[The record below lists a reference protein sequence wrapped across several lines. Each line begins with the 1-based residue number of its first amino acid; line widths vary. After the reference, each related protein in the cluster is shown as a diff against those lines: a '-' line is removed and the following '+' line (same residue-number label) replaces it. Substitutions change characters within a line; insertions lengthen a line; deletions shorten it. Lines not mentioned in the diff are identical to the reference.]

1 MAEGYLVSKKYHE
14 ISVLASETARQVS
27 KNGKEWTKYLTT
39 AARLYKYPFEDQMLI
54 YAQRPDAKACALMET
69 WNEKMF
75 CWVNR
80 GAKGIALF
88 DRDSERPRLRYV
100 FDVSD
105 VHKARRI
112 GKDPYLW
119 EIREEHKEAVLA
131 QLEKTYGATDKGNS
145 FEGRLIEIA
154 RSIAK
159 DYYSE
164 LLPDMSYAK
173 EGSFLEELDEMNVGL
188 RLRETLSAS
197 IAYTLLSRCGADMDL
212 WKDELNFDY
221 ISEFNTSMSLS
232 VIGNATTDMCK
243 PLLMEIGRTVA
254 AYDRQLARQ
263 KAVDKA
269 KEKADEVRIDNPQ
282 KNPEKVLAKAEEPRY
297 NALKRESENEPETD
311 TNHIETEV
319 NAYGTDIREER
330 GLYDTQPD
338 AGQRAGGAADQVRA
352 DAEELSE
359 GTPEGDI
366 QRPADGR
373 QAESTLPGDT
383 ESGRGTDG
391 LPDGADG
398 AGRGSGR
405 STESVRSDEM
415 GGEDERHKALGGG
428 NRTDGAGLQP
438 LNSGSQQN
446 NKETEKP
453 DNGEDS
459 LSGSFLDNLDAAEKR
474 WRYRKGFYARM
485 IFLSIKD
492 RRLQDISQ

>member
-1 MAEGYLVSKKYHE
+1 MAGEYLVSKKYHE
-14 ISVLASETARQVS
+14 ISVLAGETARQVS
-27 KNGKEWTKYLTT
+27 KNGKEWTKYLST

-88 DRDSERPRLRYV
+88 DRDSERPGLRYV

-119 EIREEHKEAVLA
+119 EIREEHKDAVLA

-145 FEGRLIEIA
+145 FEGRLMEIA

-159 DYYSE
+159 DYYGE
-164 LLPDMSYAK
+164 LMQDMSYAK

-243 PLLMEIGRTVA
+243 PLLMEIGKTVS

-269 KEKADEVRIDNPQ
+269 KEKADEVQIGNPQ

-297 NALKRESENEPETD
+297 NALKRESEPQTETD

-319 NAYGTDIREER
+319 NTYGTDIREER
-330 GLYDTQPD
+330 GLSDTQPD
-338 AGQRAGGAADQVRA
+338 AGQRAGGTADQVRA

-359 GTPEGDI
+359 GTPERDI
-366 QRPADGR
+366 QRAADGR
-373 QAESTLPGDT
+373 QAEGALPGDT
-383 ESGRGTDG
+383 EADGGTDG
-391 LPDGADG
+391 LPDRADG
-398 AGRGSGR
+398 ESRGSGR
-405 STESVRSDEM
+405 SAESVRSDEV
-415 GGEDERHKALGGG
+415 GGEDERNQTLGGG
-428 NRTDGAGLQP
+428 NRIDGAGLQS
-438 LNSGSQQN
+438 LNSGLQQ

-459 LSGSFLDNLDAAEKR
+459 LSGSFLDNLGFAEKAMEIQ
-474 WRYRKGFYARM
+474 KGV
-485 IFLSIKD
+485 
-492 RRLQDISQ
+492 